1 MYFFLLDDDND
12 DDDDSDGD
20 DTNTNNKGH
29 VCGYCG
35 KEYLVK
41 KQFLV
46 HFNMCKSVNEKRNT
60 IIHEASNQRSVL
72 DIATENVVSQ
82 TSNNKINNN
91 ALNITSSS
99 SFQQD
104 IGHTNS
110 NKQSTTIISNTS
122 STTAPPTKMVPRRI
136 EATSSQTAPSTVM
149 VPRRI
154 EATSSQTAP
163 QSKNSTSNNMPLLPY
178 ESQYVNIDGGTNSTQ
193 SSYFVTLLVR
203 RLSNDSGNKYNWFM
217 NNNKMSLKIQDGGLI
232 IRETESLTLIADF
245 PGVCIE
251 KLVVMTDRIVRIMIT
266 VTNDCNNAVAIQF
279 PSSTDQTSFMSF
291 IQTNTDIN
299 CYIIDSFINSN
310 DNFNNDNT
318 IISNNSIDYVR
329 HHFINPTTSPSP
341 YGISLVDLN
350 DKSVQAYIL
359 LLLMSE
365 EFNDFTINLEN
376 IIEKNKFRLPSK
388 HKK

>member
-1 MYFFLLDDDND
+1 
-12 DDDDSDGD
+12 
-20 DTNTNNKGH
+20 
-29 VCGYCG
+29 
-35 KEYLVK
+35 
-41 KQFLV
+41 
-46 HFNMCKSVNEKRNT
+46 MCKSSNEKRNT
-60 IIHEASNQRSVL
+60 VIQEASYQRSVL
-72 DIATENVVSQ
+72 DIATENVISQ
-82 TSNNKINNN
+82 TSSNKIYNN
-91 ALNITSSS
+91 ALNSTSSS

-122 STTAPPTKMVPRRI
+122 STIAPPTKMVPRRI
-136 EATSSQTAPSTVM
+136 EATSSQS
-149 VPRRI
+149 
-154 EATSSQTAP
+154 AP
-163 QSKNSTSNNMPLLPY
+163 QSKYSSSNNMTLLPY

-251 KLVVMTDRIVRIMIT
+251 KLIVMTDRIVRIMIT
-266 VTNDCNNAVAIQF
+266 VTNDNHCNNAVAIQF
-279 PSSTDQTSFMSF
+279 PSAADQTSFMSF

-299 CYIIDSFINSN
+299 CYIIDSFIHSN
-310 DNFNNDNT
+310 NNFNNENNNN
-318 IISNNSIDYVR
+318 ISNNIDYVR

-388 HKK
+388 HSKK